1 MKKLFLLLSII
12 FILHNPLLAKE
23 VVMLTLD
30 EAQGLALRD
39 NREILLKAEDVKRAK
54 LKIAQS
60 RADLFPSVS
69 LNGGWTDTRGYYA
82 KDAVQASAGANAKLY
97 LYRGGK
103 TINTI
108 KYNNFNLE
116 VSKALLDKAKL
127 ETLLRVQRAFY
138 TLLLAKEYSE
148 LNKNILA
155 NTQAYL
161 EMVNARYAA
170 GEASESDVLRIKES
184 HSGVEAAF
192 QVSLNQIE
200 SGQALLRNLLFLA
213 EDVVIKPQG
222 ELACEEKE
230 VAYDEAFLAAMKNRP
245 EIRQYLAE
253 VQAAKTNVEIVRAEA
268 RPAIYASWD
277 YYSRSHTLSA
287 AGVNKNWNDYNTL
300 GITFSWPIFDGW
312 AAKAKVEQAIVGLKE
327 AELAQ
332 EKTIKDIASEL
343 KDAYLDLDN
352 AINKI
357 KSTQAQVKLYK
368 NTLSVLEE
376 KYRQGIASSLDL
388 DDAKVSY
395 QVSLFNQKE
404 AVYDYVLARSSFDK
418 ATGGL

>member
-39 NREILLKAEDVKRAK
+39 NREILLKAEDVKKAK

-82 KDAVQASAGANAKLY
+82 KDTVQASAGANAKLY

-103 TINTI
+103 TTNII

-155 NTQAYL
+155 KTQAYL

-184 HSGVEAAF
+184 HCGIEAAF

-253 VQAAKTNVEIVRAEA
+253 VQAAKTNVEIARAEA
-268 RPAIYASWD
+268 GRRFMPPGII
-277 YYSRSHTLSA
+277 T
-287 AGVNKNWNDYNTL
+287 AGHIPFL
-300 GITFSWPIFDGW
+300 LR
-312 AAKAKVEQAIVGLKE
+312 A
-327 AELAQ
+327 
-332 EKTIKDIASEL
+332 
-343 KDAYLDLDN
+343 
-352 AINKI
+352 
-357 KSTQAQVKLYK
+357 
-368 NTLSVLEE
+368 
-376 KYRQGIASSLDL
+376 
-388 DDAKVSY
+388 
-395 QVSLFNQKE
+395 
-404 AVYDYVLARSSFDK
+404 
-418 ATGGL
+418 